1 MQTFRCIMFKR
12 FATYQ
17 SVNSASIHPCSFTT
31 YPSHRRWMRKHIP
44 SYNGTKA
51 GLAVHHR
58 VVVRYGDKQ
67 ALAQSNHLQLEL
79 LMRLGTHQIW
89 LCSENWPFI
98 WPVAVQLSY
107 DQKREAKQIGR
118 LTSVLVFQWSD
129 TSINFV
135 DHHVTLQQPLSLPT
149 IYPQI
154 GIQGTMQLS
163 SWPLCCSQSA
173 FKAVPDLGWM
183 QPSGEPSIPGEEPRH
198 WENIQT
204 PPNWIQNL
212 LPFWLHCTKG
222 IYNCTFF
229 HI

>member
-1 MQTFRCIMFKR
+1 ML
-12 FATYQ
+12 
-17 SVNSASIHPCSFTT
+17 IHHLSFTLEVDEEAHSQVQW
-31 YPSHRRWMRKHIP
+31 YQGWVHGDK
-44 SYNGTKA
+44 
-51 GLAVHHR
+51 LAVHHR
-58 VVVRYGDKQ
+58 VIVQYGDKQ

-98 WPVAVQLSY
+98 WPVAFQLSY

-129 TSINFV
+129 TSINIV

-163 SWPLCCSQSA
+163 SWPLCCSQSI
-173 FKAVPDLGWM
+173 FKAVL
-183 QPSGEPSIPGEEPRH
+183 SYL
-198 WENIQT
+198 NK
-204 PPNWIQNL
+204 NL
-212 LPFWLHCTKG
+212 FFITGKFSEQSQFSNKLQIWPFV
-222 IYNCTFF
+222 
-229 HI
+229 